1 MKRVLSLLFIMFALN
16 GCAESIALLGTS
28 AGGLSSGKVVQSSI
42 HTVTSFGVKKQTGK
56 TPLGHALAYAEKV
69 NPEKN
74 KEPCLDFIE
83 KTNSEVCA
91 IIKKQ
96 ISSTKAKLL
105 NNKKYNKIPN
115 NASSLLQSNIDKK
128 SKIKYLD

>member
-16 GCAESIALLGTS
+16 GCAESIALLGS
-28 AGGLSSGKVVQSSI
+28 SIGGASSGKVIQSSI
-42 HTVTSFGVKKQTGK
+42 HTVTSFGVKKKTGK

-91 IIKKQ
+91 IIKK
-96 ISSTKAKLL
+96 K
-105 NNKKYNKIPN
+105 
-115 NASSLLQSNIDKK
+115 
-128 SKIKYLD
+128 